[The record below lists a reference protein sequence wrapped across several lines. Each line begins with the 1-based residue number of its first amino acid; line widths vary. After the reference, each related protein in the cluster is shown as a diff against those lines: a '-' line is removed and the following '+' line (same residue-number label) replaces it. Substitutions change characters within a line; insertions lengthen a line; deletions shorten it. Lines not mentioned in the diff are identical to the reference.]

1 MPHVE
6 PKRGLDVAQLAA
18 RATAAEKALA
28 AAHKALVP
36 LLASPDAL
44 AAAAGRT
51 ALRRLAGFGVAGAIP
66 VAPAGASAEQARA
79 SLTVQAAAAASEAAR
94 RLGELATQSP
104 PAAGAAP
111 EVQRDALLRRLTT
124 VFGPDFVVLPV
135 FKVAEPAPLVQSLAD
150 RQALHG
156 GDPLAVDTWF
166 ARMERIREPL
176 AKLSLA
182 LRAGE
187 VLRTKAALRPVAAQL
202 PHRAGSRWVGGV
214 QAAGQPLPD
223 GRLSLVLQ
231 MGDAVDLAQPL
242 AGLLIDEWVE
252 VVPSARETTAITF
265 QYDAPD
271 ACAPQAILLAVPP
284 VLGRPW
290 TVGGL
295 NRVLI
300 ETLELAKLRAVDPGA
315 LGEIAHWLPAL
326 HFAFNVDGDAVSTDF
341 DPLAP

>member
-1 MPHVE
+1 V
-6 PKRGLDVAQLAA
+6 
-18 RATAAEKALA
+18 
-28 AAHKALVP
+28 
-36 LLASPDAL
+36 
-44 AAAAGRT
+44 
-51 ALRRLAGFGVAGAIP
+51 
-66 VAPAGASAEQARA
+66 
-79 SLTVQAAAAASEAAR
+79 
-94 RLGELATQSP
+94 P
-104 PAAGAAP
+104 PATAAP
-111 EVQRDALLRRLTT
+111 EVQRDALVRRLTT

-135 FKVAEPAPLVQSLAD
+135 FTLAEPAPLKQSLAD

-176 AKLSLA
+176 AKLSLT

-187 VLRTKAALRPVAAQL
+187 VLRTRAALRPVVAQL
-202 PHRAGSRWVGGV
+202 PHRAGARWVGGV

-231 MGDAVDLAQPL
+231 MTDALDLAQPL

>member
-1 MPHVE
+1 
-6 PKRGLDVAQLAA
+6 
-18 RATAAEKALA
+18 
-28 AAHKALVP
+28 
-36 LLASPDAL
+36 
-44 AAAAGRT
+44 
-51 ALRRLAGFGVAGAIP
+51 
-66 VAPAGASAEQARA
+66 
-79 SLTVQAAAAASEAAR
+79 
-94 RLGELATQSP
+94 
-104 PAAGAAP
+104 
-111 EVQRDALLRRLTT
+111 
-124 VFGPDFVVLPV
+124 
-135 FKVAEPAPLVQSLAD
+135 PLVQSLAD

-214 QAAGQPLPD
+214 
-223 GRLSLVLQ
+223 
-231 MGDAVDLAQPL
+231 
-242 AGLLIDEWVE
+242 
-252 VVPSARETTAITF
+252 PSARETTAITF

-284 VLGRPW
+284 VLGRQW